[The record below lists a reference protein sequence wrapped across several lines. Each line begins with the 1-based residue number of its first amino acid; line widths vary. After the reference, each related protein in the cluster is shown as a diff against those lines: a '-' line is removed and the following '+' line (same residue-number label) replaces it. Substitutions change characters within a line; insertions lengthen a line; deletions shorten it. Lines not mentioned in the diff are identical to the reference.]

1 MAYIFDNVLLFFL
14 MVYRKANGHHQEIWP
29 DLIHLSKLW
38 LRGIFQTLLA
48 VSLCPLKQ
56 GGKKKRQLFNH
67 ALCFTVQ
74 YLYLRCS
81 PAYLASHLSLL
92 SPCESHSLSRMWQL
106 DFVSLPFIISWNL
119 LEIKLNLSS
128 CLKGFKNPTGSFTLK
143 LIGHDK

>member
-1 MAYIFDNVLLFFL
+1 MGTIKKF
-14 MVYRKANGHHQEIWP
+14 
-29 DLIHLSKLW
+29 DLILYICQNCGS
-38 LRGIFQTLLA
+38 GYIPDSPSCFTL
-48 VSLCPLKQ
+48 PFKT

-106 DFVSLPFIISWNL
+106 DFVSLPFIIS
-119 LEIKLNLSS
+119 
-128 CLKGFKNPTGSFTLK
+128 
-143 LIGHDK
+143 